1 MNNIYIPSYNRS
13 ERVRTYEY
21 LGTGHIVVP
30 ESQESLYKKR
40 YGDAVITIPDKRDGS
55 VSKKRNAVL
64 DLIQERE
71 TDGYGWVCDDDF
83 ICLRRKKENL
93 KMDGDEALEHFERLY
108 IMAKESGAMYGGF
121 DYSSDN
127 LKLKDMTPFSLTK
140 GVFQVALINANDG
153 IRYDE
158 RFRINEDVEFFI
170 QKMNTNRFMIRDNQ
184 YVTQCYGEDGGSE
197 STIGYDRAEQRY
209 YATMINNK
217 WGYQAMKWNKTRFEF
232 KHHIKGV

>member
-83 ICLRRKKENL
+83 IC
-93 KMDGDEALEHFERLY
+93 
-108 IMAKESGAMYGGF
+108 
-121 DYSSDN
+121 
-127 LKLKDMTPFSLTK
+127 
-140 GVFQVALINANDG
+140 
-153 IRYDE
+153 
-158 RFRINEDVEFFI
+158 
-170 QKMNTNRFMIRDNQ
+170 
-184 YVTQCYGEDGGSE
+184 
-197 STIGYDRAEQRY
+197 
-209 YATMINNK
+209 
-217 WGYQAMKWNKTRFEF
+217 
-232 KHHIKGV
+232 

>member
-108 IMAKESGAMYGGF
+108 IMAKESGMVT
-121 DYSSDN
+121 
-127 LKLKDMTPFSLTK
+127 LKLPSGEMVLQSQMEYLT
-140 GVFQVALINANDG
+140 
-153 IRYDE
+153 
-158 RFRINEDVEFFI
+158 
-170 QKMNTNRFMIRDNQ
+170 
-184 YVTQCYGEDGGSE
+184 
-197 STIGYDRAEQRY
+197 EQISFY
-209 YATMINNK
+209 
-217 WGYQAMKWNKTRFEF
+217 
-232 KHHIKGV
+232 KHMQEG

>member
-1 MNNIYIPSYNRS
+1 MNNIYIASYNRADK
-13 ERVRTYEY
+13 VRTYEY
-21 LGTGHIVVP
+21 LDCGHIVVP
-30 ESQESLYKKR
+30 ESQEKQYKKR
-40 YGDAVITIPDKRDGS
+40 YGNAVTSIPDNRDGS

-64 DLIQERE
+64 DLIQEE
-71 TDGYGWVCDDDF
+71 QEDGYGWICDDDF
-83 ICLRRKKENL
+83 VALRRKKENI
-93 KMDGDEALEHFERLY
+93 KMTGDETLEHFERLY
-108 IMAKESGAMYGGF
+108 IMAKDSGAKYGGF

-140 GVFQVALINANDG
+140 GVYQVALVNAKDG

-170 QKMNTNRFMIRDNQ
+170 QKMNDNRFMIRDNQ

-197 STIGYDRAEQRY
+197 STIGYTRADQKK

-217 WGYQAMKWNKTRFEF
+217 WGYKAMVWERTKFRFYTP
-232 KHHIKGV
+232 IKGA